1 MGIQT
6 TTGDRHS
13 PMASGMAHEA
23 TTSFRSPLFKWW
35 LAAAVILGAIT
46 MDFGGNVLNVA
57 VPKMMTSFGVSLD
70 KIQWVLTG
78 YVVARAVLMPA
89 VGWLGGWIGQRNL
102 YLLSLL
108 FVVGSS
114 VLGGSAW
121 NLESLIIFRV
131 LQGIGAGPFQAI
143 GLVILFEN
151 FPPHQRGLAVGLV
164 FIGYSIGA
172 AIAYLLGGYLIE
184 HYSWRAMFYL
194 AAPPGILSLM
204 MALWVLPNDRGQRQ
218 GTIDYWGLL
227 LMSLCLSTL
236 LLALTQGRRH
246 GWDSFYI
253 RTLFATAGPSF
264 LVFILIEMYTR
275 APVIHLSLYRNL
287 AFTMASVASCLN
299 SMSIHSMQFLTA
311 LLLQQILGLDALQ
324 TGLIILPSML
334 LSGVMGPVVGTLSD
348 RMNPRIPVLVG
359 FASMAGLF
367 YSMSYANA
375 FTTTLA
381 MTLIMVGMRV
391 ALNLIHTPL
400 TRMAMGA
407 LYASEVREGT
417 GLEGVVRGIG
427 GAFGVALTGVI
438 LEMRHAWHFGRLV
451 EEQSLASIDAV
462 QVMEGVRALIWKGGA
477 IGPIAEVQAR
487 SWLQLEV
494 ERAARIGAFQ
504 DTLLLLALLQIA
516 ALVPTLL
523 IHSGLRGE
531 APQLPKSKA
540 G

>member
-1 MGIQT
+1 VV
-6 TTGDRHS
+6 S
-13 PMASGMAHEA
+13 SMAHPEA
-23 TTSFRSPLFKWW
+23 AVSRSPLFKWW
-35 LAAAVILGAIT
+35 VAIAVNLGAIT

-57 VPKMMTSFGVSLD
+57 IPKMMTSFGVSLET
-70 KIQWVLTG
+70 IQWVLTG
-78 YVVARAVLMPA
+78 YVVARAVLMPT

-102 YLLSLL
+102 YMLSLL
-108 FVVGSS
+108 CVVGSS
-114 VLGGSAW
+114 VLGGAAW
-121 NLESLIIFRV
+121 NLETLIVFRV
-131 LQGIGAGPFQAI
+131 LQGIGAGPLQAI
-143 GLVILFEN
+143 GLVILFES

-164 FIGYSIGA
+164 FIGHSIGA

-184 HYSWRAMFYL
+184 HFSWRATFYL
-194 AAPPGILSLM
+194 SAPPGVLSLVM
-204 MALWVLPNDRGQRQ
+204 GFWVLPNDRGQRR
-218 GTIDYWGLL
+218 GTIDYWGLIF
-227 LMSLCLSTL
+227 MSLCLSTL

-253 RTLFATAGPSF
+253 RLLFAIAGPSF
-264 LVFILIEMYTR
+264 LVFFLIEMYTR

-324 TGLIILPSML
+324 TGMIILPSML
-334 LSGVMGPVVGTLSD
+334 LSSVMGPVVGSLSD
-348 RMNPRIPVLVG
+348 QVNPRIPVLVG

-381 MTLIMVGMRV
+381 MTLLMIGMRV

-407 LYASEVREGT
+407 LQASAVREGT
-417 GLEGVVRGIG
+417 GLEGVMRGIG

-438 LEMRHAWHFGRLV
+438 LEMRHAWHFGHLV
-451 EEQSLASIDAV
+451 EEHRLASIDAI
-462 QVMEGVRALIWKGGA
+462 QVMDRMRALIWEGGA
-477 IGPIAEVQAR
+477 IGPLAEAQAR
-487 SWLQLEV
+487 SWLHLEV
-494 ERAARIGAFQ
+494 ERAAQISAFQ
-504 DTLLLLALLQIA
+504 DTLLLLALLQVV
-516 ALVPTLL
+516 ALIPTLL
-523 IHSGLRGE
+523 IRAGPRGDIPQPAKSE
-531 APQLPKSKA
+531 A